1 MNADNLDK
9 LLHLE
14 NRYNLSLHKEYLVNL
29 LKKIEY
35 YNKDRIDDLLD
46 SGLFSTKD
54 EILNRVFEEIRIIAN
69 DSNKPRHKLTRD
81 ILEQFKVLGIIENYY

>member
-1 MNADNLDK
+1 MI
-9 LLHLE
+9 
-14 NRYNLSLHKEYLVNL
+14 YWTQGY
-29 LKKIEY
+29 
-35 YNKDRIDDLLD
+35 
-46 SGLFSTKD
+46 FPPKD